1 MNCRR
6 NAGPL
11 LVAIVVGS
19 TPASAQIF
27 AATRAPNPCRP
38 GGVLVTLRD
47 GRRGRAHTVTPLEH
61 PFPSANTSIINGE
74 RK

>member
-6 NAGPL
+6 NADPL
-11 LVAIVVGS
+11 LLVIVTGS

-38 GGVLVTLRD
+38 GVLVTLRE
-47 GRRGRAHTVTPLEH
+47 GRRGCAQTVTPLE
-61 PFPSANTSIINGE
+61 PPLPSANTSIINGE